1 VSGTIALHGGG
12 EFQAGDEAF
21 LAAWLRS
28 ARPDR
33 PEPTSD
39 APLHVVVIPTAAARG
54 RPELA
59 AANGVAAI
67 QRVAA
72 DLQLPCAVSTV
83 AVLDRAS
90 AVDPALA
97 ARIARAD
104 AIHMPGGDPDL
115 IPAVLTGTAA
125 WAAITAAVGASAA
138 LAGASAGA
146 MGLAAW
152 TWTADGGTTGLG
164 LLPGPPLV
172 VMPHA
177 DDASWDRSL
186 ARFGSSVPAGLGIL
200 GLGERTGVLVD
211 ADPDSQVPW
220 RVIGEGQVRW
230 SPAGADPAQPR
241 VFVAGETFQPG
252 PA

>member
-28 ARPDR
+28 ARRDR

-90 AVDPALA
+90 AGDPALA

-104 AIHMPGGDPDL
+104 AIHLPGGDPDL
-115 IPAVLTGTAA
+115 IPTVVAGTAA
-125 WAAITAAVGASAA
+125 WSAVRGAVAEGAA

-146 MGLAAW
+146 MALAAW
-152 TWTADGGTTGLG
+152 TWTADGGLTGLG
-164 LLPGPPLV
+164 LVPGPPLV

-177 DDASWDRSL
+177 DDASWHRSL
-186 ARFGSSVPAGLGIL
+186 ARFGSRVPAGLGIL
-200 GLGERTGVLVD
+200 GLGERTGVLLD

-220 RVIGEGQVRW
+220 RVIGAGDVRW
-230 SPAGADPAQPR
+230 SPAGADPARPR